1 MSCKA
6 SLNGSAALIGCN
18 FGPKFEQP
26 PVGFV
31 KNHIDPRLQ
40 NVISEQLA
48 LERLVPHGRKP
59 VVRPKGKTEIIVSF
73 GSATYFMYSSCKW
86 IPYVFCRGSV

>member
-1 MSCKA
+1 MSCKT

-18 FGPKFEQP
+18 FGPKFEQT

-40 NVISEQLA
+40 YVISEQLA
-48 LERLVPHGRKP
+48 QERLKLHNYKP
-59 VVRPKGKTEIIVSF
+59 VLRAF
-73 GSATYFMYSSCKW
+73 GSFARAYYRHKKTVSAYYERDF
-86 IPYVFCRGSV
+86 F

>member
-59 VVRPKGKTEIIVSF
+59 VVRPKGKNRDYYLF
-73 GSATYFMYSSCKW
+73 GVCYIF
-86 IPYVFCRGSV
+86 YVQ